1 MFANSHLIIFTR
13 YPEPGKV
20 KTRLI
25 PALSPLKAAEL
36 QRKMTE
42 IIAAEALKL
51 QKKHSVIVT
60 VFYTG
65 GTRRKMAAWLGN
77 SFKYHLQSKGDIGN
91 RMGDAFFHIFNNT
104 AESVILV
111 GSDIPELTSDI
122 VEQGFLSLKKHDTVI
137 GPSRDGGYYLI
148 GMKSKDAP
156 QLSAI
161 LFNRI
166 PWSTGDVLKV
176 SIQRLADAGYGHS
189 LLPTL
194 CDIDHPEDI
203 HIAEKMKLL

>member
-25 PALSPLKAAEL
+25 PALGSLKAAEL

-42 IIAAEALKL
+42 IIAGEALKL
-51 QKKHSVIVT
+51 QKKHGVAVA

-65 GTRRKMAAWLGN
+65 GTRKKMAAWLGN
-77 SFKYHLQSKGDIGN
+77 SFEYHLQSKGDIGN
-91 RMGDAFFHIFNNT
+91 RMGDAFSRICYST

-111 GSDIPELTSDI
+111 GSDIPELSSAI

-148 GMKSKDAP
+148 GMKAKDAP
-156 QLSAI
+156 QLSVI
-161 LFNRI
+161 LFSRI

-176 SIQRLADAGYGHS
+176 SIQRLADAGYNYS
-189 LLPTL
+189 LQPTL

-203 HIAEKMKLL
+203 HLAEKMKLL